1 MSTRVTWHGTPE
13 EAYALISALAR
24 NCNCEFGP
32 MGVRVSTC
40 SAHRMLMED
49 QRVLDGLL
57 FARSMVQRLLTE
69 EFTTGSEVPP
79 GS

>member
-1 MSTRVTWHGTPE
+1 
-13 EAYALISALAR
+13 
-24 NCNCEFGP
+24 
-32 MGVRVSTC
+32 
-40 SAHRMLMED
+40 MLMED

-69 EFTTGSEVPP
+69 EFTTGSEVPS